1 MNEQLTDL
9 LIKCCQL
16 SEISLRDYIQD
27 ILPEHNFTLQ
37 QDDYISPRKG
47 DYAKIHNLLA
57 IRGDA
62 KICVVSHTDV
72 CRDHAELQG
81 KNPNLTPANY
91 HVNPVIKEILHL
103 DKLTKVIQDQ
113 DCLAQVGGDDRVG
126 VAIALYFA
134 LYTDLPLGLL
144 FTTDEEIGL
153 ISAKKVSFPELM
165 EFDLLVQIDRGNQI
179 TKQIVTKIHNMELC
193 DFETVEFLI
202 ELSEKIG
209 RSRIPVQ
216 GYGTDVYAIKV
227 NNKCQ
232 KAINLTCGY
241 HNSRSSS
248 PLEYIVIEEAED
260 TMEFVQEIIKS
271 KM

>member
-1 MNEQLTDL
+1 MNQQLTEL

-27 ILPEHNFTLQ
+27 ILPQHNFTIQ
-37 QDDYISPRKG
+37 QDDYISTRKG
-47 DYAKIHNLLA
+47 DYGKIHNLLA

-72 CRDHAELQG
+72 CRDHEQLQG
-81 KNPNLTPANY
+81 ESPNSTPANY
-91 HVNPVIKEILHL
+91 DVNPVIKEMLHL
-103 DKLTKVIQDQ
+103 DKLTQVIQDE

-153 ISAKKVSFPELM
+153 ISAKKVSFTELM
-165 EFDLLVQIDRGNQI
+165 NFDLLVQIDRGNQP
-179 TKQIVTKIHNMELC
+179 TKQIVTKIHNQELC
-193 DFETVEFLI
+193 EANLAQKLI
-202 ELSEKIG
+202 KLSEKIG
-209 RSRIPVQ
+209 RSRVPVQ

-227 NNKCQ
+227 NNRCKN
-232 KAINLTCGY
+232 AINLTCGY